1 MASVSAR
8 EFNQDLAAAKRTASS
23 EPVIITDRGQP
34 SHVLISFEEYR
45 RLTADQKNIVDWLSA
60 DDDLDLD
67 TEPADSR
74 SRCRNCELPARYER
88 RQRIA

>member
-1 MASVSAR
+1 MATVSAH

-23 EPVIITDRGQP
+23 EPVIIPDRGQP

-67 TEPADSR
+67 TEPADISL
-74 SRCRNCELPARYER
+74 SVPEL
-88 RQRIA
+88 